1 MKVVLSR
8 KGFDSANGGIP
19 SPIMPDGEML
29 SFPIPSW
36 SEKMLSDLRF
46 GRESYADIYSDL
58 AGYRCDLSCHVDP
71 DLASCRH
78 RKTPKGWAPA
88 FGQAN
93 SALGYLNDTVGVE
106 PGDLFLFFGWFHAVE
121 RIGGMYQYVRDSG
134 DFFRDCDLH
143 VIWGYLQVGEIIR
156 DYAEKAVRFP
166 WHPHADPSRRDS
178 ENDAIFVA
186 RKHLSF
192 APSLPGAGLLPFD
205 RKRVLTLE
213 GEKRATWKPNPVY
226 MPNAIVNQRK
236 NSAKGAGVYYSGIW
250 QELALKETK
259 RAEQWAMDMILN
271 KPTRRMR

>member
-1 MKVVLSR
+1 MSMVHEHITWEHSERTRPSKRTLIEKYRWVMRPLCR
-8 KGFDSANGGIP
+8 DSGYPAVWN
-19 SPIMPDGEML
+19 
-29 SFPIPSW
+29 
-36 SEKMLSDLRF
+36 F
-46 GRESYADIYSDL
+46 G
-58 AGYRCDLSCHVDP
+58 
-71 DLASCRH
+71 
-78 RKTPKGWAPA
+78 
-88 FGQAN
+88 
-93 SALGYLNDTVGVE
+93 LNDTVGVE

-156 DYAEKAVRFP
+156 NYAEKAARFP

-236 NSAKGAGVYYSGIW
+236 NSVKGAGVYYSGIW

>member
-1 MKVVLSR
+1 MLSCISVRKASVERTPSFLNRFVTCWITGERCGMKVVLSR

-29 SFPIPSW
+29 SFPISSW

-143 VIWGYLQVGEIIR
+143 VIWGY
-156 DYAEKAVRFP
+156 
-166 WHPHADPSRRDS
+166 
-178 ENDAIFVA
+178 
-186 RKHLSF
+186 
-192 APSLPGAGLLPFD
+192 
-205 RKRVLTLE
+205 
-213 GEKRATWKPNPVY
+213 